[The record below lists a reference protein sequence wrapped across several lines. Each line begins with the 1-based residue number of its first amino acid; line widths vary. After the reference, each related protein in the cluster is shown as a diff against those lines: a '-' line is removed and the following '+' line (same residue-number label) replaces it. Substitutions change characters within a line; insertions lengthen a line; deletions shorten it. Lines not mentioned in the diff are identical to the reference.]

1 MRFIHLADLHIGK
14 MVHEFSMLDD
24 QRHILNQVVSEMD
37 QMQQEGRPINAV
49 LIAGDVFDRSV
60 PSAEALSVFDA
71 FLNQLAARELPVYI
85 ISGNH
90 DSAERLA
97 FGQQF
102 MEKGGIFFSR
112 PLNHTNVDPDDPLDY
127 HVLCDEYGEVR
138 IYMLPFIR
146 PIQVRQLYPD
156 AEINTWTDA
165 VREVL
170 LHVPLDL
177 TKRNILMAH
186 QFVTGAETCDSEEL
200 NIGGADNVG
209 VDVFEA
215 FDYVALGH
223 LHGPQRATRD
233 SIRYAGSPLKY
244 SFSEERH
251 HKSFPVVTFGEK
263 KDVGLCAPEI
273 ELIPL
278 KPLRDLKTI
287 KGMYMDLTSAKYY
300 LSLGEDYREH
310 YYCVVLTDEMD
321 QIDAIR
327 KLRTIY
333 PNIMLLQYDNLRTR
347 GEGRQE
353 VAAVDSDNHTPLE
366 LAELLYEKIQ
376 SQPMN
381 EEQRAYLADVMERV
395 FNKEV
400 AE

>member
-14 MVHEFSMLDD
+14 TVHEFSMLDD

-37 QMQQEGRPINAV
+37 QMKQEGRPVNAV
-49 LIAGDVFDRSV
+49 LVAGDVFDRSV
-60 PSAEALSVFDA
+60 PSADALSVFDA
-71 FLNQLAARELPVYI
+71 FLNELAARELPVYI

-112 PLNHTNVDPDDPLDY
+112 PLNHACVDPDDPLDY
-127 HVLCDEYGEVR
+127 HVLCDEFGEVR

-146 PIQVRQLYPD
+146 PIQVRQLYPE
-156 AEINTWTDA
+156 AEIHTWTDA

-170 LHVPLDL
+170 RHVPLDP
-177 TKRNILMAH
+177 TKRNVLMAH

-200 NIGGADNVG
+200 SIGGADNVSA
-209 VDVFEA
+209 DVFDA

-223 LHGPQRATRD
+223 LHGPQRATREH
-233 SIRYAGSPLKY
+233 IRYAGSPLKY

-263 KDVGLCAPEI
+263 RDAGLCAPEI
-273 ELIPL
+273 ELVPL
-278 KPLRDLKTI
+278 KAKRDLKTI
-287 KGMYMDLTSAKYY
+287 KGTYMDLTSSAYY
-300 LSLGEDYREH
+300 KRLNREH
-310 YYCVVLTDEMD
+310 YYRVVLTDEMD
-321 QIDAIR
+321 QVDAIR

-353 VAAVDSDNHTPLE
+353 IAAVDSDNHTPLE

-381 EEQRAYLADVMERV
+381 EQQRAYLADVMERV
-395 FNKEV
+395 FDKEV

>member
-1 MRFIHLADLHIGK
+1 MRLIHLADLHIGK

-24 QRHILNQVVSEMD
+24 QKYVLNEVVSELD
-37 QMQQEGRPINAV
+37 RLHQEGKPIDAV

-60 PSAEALSVFDA
+60 PSADALAVFDE
-71 FLNQLAARELPVYI
+71 FLNQLARQNLPVYI

-112 PLNHTNVDPDDPLDY
+112 PLHHPHVNPDDPLDY

-146 PIQVRQLYPD
+146 SIQVRQLYPES
-156 AEINTWTDA
+156 EIKTWTDA

-170 LHVPLDL
+170 RHVPLDL

-186 QFVTGAETCDSEEL
+186 QFVTGAATCESEEM
-200 NIGGADNVG
+200 NIGGADNVNA
-209 VDVFEA
+209 DVFEG

-244 SFSEERH
+244 SFSEEH
-251 HKSFPVVTFGEK
+251 HNKSFPVVTFGEK
-263 KDVGLCAPEI
+263 RNAGLCEPEI
-273 ELIPL
+273 ELVPL
-278 KPLRDLKTI
+278 HPKRDLKTI
-287 KGMYMDLTSAKYY
+287 RGNYMDLTNASYY
-300 LSLGEDYREH
+300 AGLQREN
-310 YYCVVLTDEMD
+310 YFRVVLTDEMD
-321 QIDAIR
+321 QVDAIR

-333 PNIMLLQYDNLRTR
+333 PNTMLLEYDNTRTR
-347 GEGRQE
+347 GGGGQE

-381 EEQRAYLADVMERV
+381 EEQRAYLASVIERV
-395 FNKEV
+395 FNEED